1 MPIVWP
7 FEVIC
12 NNDEGFIT
20 RFRIKNEV
28 LHVYM
33 ERNKT
38 VNFFLAVQIRKNMIS
53 LGVTK

>member
-28 LHVYM
+28 LHVY
-33 ERNKT
+33 
-38 VNFFLAVQIRKNMIS
+38 I
-53 LGVTK
+53 